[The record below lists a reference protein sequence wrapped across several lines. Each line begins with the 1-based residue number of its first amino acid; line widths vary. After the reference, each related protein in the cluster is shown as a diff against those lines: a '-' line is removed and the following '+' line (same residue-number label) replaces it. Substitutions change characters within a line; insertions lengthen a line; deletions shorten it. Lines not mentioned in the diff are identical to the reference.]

1 MVSNLINANLF
12 RLRRSVSTYVV
23 IGAFAAFMVFVF
35 SVMLGAQMISSGNP
49 EFAGVAERITTDGLF
64 QYVINGDVLC
74 MFVAIGTVA
83 FVHGESANGN
93 LKNVYGKVSRK
104 SALVISKTVSTIPM
118 IISFVG
124 IAVIASVIA
133 SLAYA
138 PHCISFVNSGWP
150 ILRFVFVQILLLTAA
165 ASLAVCVSVITNSA
179 MVTLIASFLFCEFGI
194 SVTSAVTTQLHKFG
208 AFTFSDYTLLGNLYA
223 ITPDSSGIECLRAA
237 AVAVAVIAVTTFIGS
252 RVLARSDVK

>member
-12 RLRRSVSTYVV
+12 RLRRSLSTYVV

-35 SVMLGAQMISSGNP
+35 SVMLGSQMVSSGNA
-49 EFAGVAERITTDGLF
+49 EFAGVAGGITTDRLF
-64 QYVINGDVLC
+64 EYIITGDVLC
-74 MFVAIGTVA
+74 MFTAIGTVV

-104 SALVISKTVSTIPM
+104 YALVVSKTVSIIPM
-118 IISFVG
+118 ILSFVG
-124 IAVIASVIA
+124 IAGIASVIA

-138 PHCISFVNSGWP
+138 HRIGFANSGWT
-150 ILRFVFVQILLLTAA
+150 ILRFTLVQILLLTAA
-165 ASLAVCVSVITNSA
+165 ASLVVCVSVITNSA
-179 MVTLIASFLFCEFGI
+179 MVTIIISFLFCEFGI
-194 SVTSAVTTQLHKFG
+194 SVTSAVTAQLHKFS

-223 ITPDSSGIECLRAA
+223 ITPDSSGMECLRAT
-237 AVAVAVIAVTTFIGS
+237 AVALVIIVLTTLIGS